1 MKAIISFIVVL
12 ALAAIAYAGVAMGN
26 MQYLFGVV
34 IPYLAVATFVIFM
47 IARILKWGSA
57 PNPFRI
63 PTTCGQQKSLPW
75 IKHSKLENPSGI
87 LGVAGR
93 MALEVLFFRSLF
105 RNLKLQ
111 THNGAQLA
119 YGEAK
124 WLWAAGLAFHWSFLI
139 ILIRHLRFF
148 AEQVPAAVKMAEGL
162 DSFLQI
168 GTPLLYITDV
178 LLLGAVFYLFLRRIG
193 IPQMRYLSLINDY
206 VPLFL
211 ILGIGVTGVLMRYF
225 YKTDIISV
233 KMLAMGLVSG
243 SALFST
249 SVPQG
254 IGPLFYIHLFL
265 ICTLFAYFPFSKLVH
280 MGGVFMS
287 PTRVLA
293 NTSRVKRHINPWNYP
308 VHVHTYDEYENDFRA
323 KMKDA
328 GLPVEKE

>member
-1 MKAIISFIVVL
+1 MKAIVSFIGVLLL
-12 ALAAIAYAGVAMGN
+12 ALVGYLGAGTFFFAVI
-26 MQYLFGVV
+26 
-34 IPYLAVATFVIFM
+34 IPYVAVVTFIFFM
-47 IARILKWGSA
+47 IWRVWKWGSS

-63 PTTCGQQKSLPW
+63 PTTCGQQKSFPW
-75 IKHSKLENPSGI
+75 IKHSKLENPSGL
-87 LGVAGR
+87 LGVWGR
-93 MALEVLFFRSLF
+93 MALEVFFFRSLF
-105 RNLKLQ
+105 RNLKTQ
-111 THNGAQLA
+111 VGDDKKIS

-148 AEQVPAAVKMAEGL
+148 TEKIPFAVNIAEML

-168 GTPLLYITDV
+168 GVPLLYLTDV
-178 LLLGAVFYLFLRRIG
+178 ALLGAVLALFVRRVG
-193 IPQMRYLSLINDY
+193 LPQVRYISLANDY
-206 VPLFL
+206 FPLFL
-211 ILGIGVTGVLMRYF
+211 IFGIGLTGVLMRYF
-225 YKTDIISV
+225 LKTDIVSV
-233 KMLAMGLVSG
+233 KMLTMSLVSFNP
-243 SALFST
+243 A
-249 SVPQG
+249 VPQG
-254 IGPLFYIHLFL
+254 IDAIFYIHLFF

-308 VHVHTYDEYENDFRA
+308 VHIHTYEEYENDFRA

>member
-12 ALAAIAYAGVAMGN
+12 ALAGIAYAGVAMGN

-47 IARILKWGSA
+47 ILRILKWGSS

-75 IKHSKLENPSGI
+75 IKHSKLENPSNV
-87 LGVAGR
+87 LEVAGR
-93 MALEVLFFRSLF
+93 MALEVFFFRSLF

-111 THNGAQLA
+111 THTGTRLA

-124 WLWAAGLAFHWSFLI
+124 WLWAAGMAFHWSFLV

-148 AEQVPAAVKMAEGL
+148 TEQVPLAVKMTEGL

-168 GTPLLYITDV
+168 GTPILYITDV
-178 LLLGAVFYLFLRRIG
+178 VLLGAVFYLFLRRIG
-193 IPQMRYLSLINDY
+193 IPQVRYISLINDY
-206 VPLFL
+206 FPLFV
-211 ILGIGVTGVLMRYF
+211 IFGIGLSGVLMRYF

-233 KMLAMGLVSG
+233 KMMAMGLVS
-243 SALFST
+243 FSP
-249 SVPQG
+249 SIPQG
-254 IGPLFYIHLFL
+254 IGPLFYVHLFL

-293 NTSRVKRHINPWNYP
+293 NTSRSKRHINPWNYP
-308 VHVHTYDEYENDFRA
+308 VHVHTYEEYENDFRA

>member
-1 MKAIISFIVVL
+1 MKVIISFIAVL

-26 MQYLFGVV
+26 MQYLFAVV
-34 IPYLAVATFVIFM
+34 IPYLSVATFVVFM
-47 IARILKWGSA
+47 ILRVLKWGSS

-75 IKHSKLENPSGI
+75 IKHSKLENPSGV

-111 THNGAQLA
+111 THQGTQLA

-124 WLWAAGLAFHWSFLI
+124 WLWAAGMAFHWSFLV

-148 AEQVPAAVKMAEGL
+148 TEQVPAAVKLAESL

-178 LLLGAVFYLFLRRIG
+178 VLLAAVFYLFLRRIAD
-193 IPQMRYLSLINDY
+193 PQMRYISLINDY
-206 VPLFL
+206 FPLFV
-211 ILGIGVTGVLMRYF
+211 ILGIGLTGVLMRYF
-225 YKTDIISV
+225 YKTDIVSV
-233 KMLAMGLVSG
+233 KMLAMGLVG
-243 SALFST
+243 FNP

-254 IGPLFYIHLFL
+254 IGPLFYVHVFL

-293 NTSRVKRHINPWNYP
+293 NTSRVKRHVNPWNYP
-308 VHVHTYDEYENDFRA
+308 VHVHTYEEYENDFRA